1 MEIIKRHNLFTIAI
15 EQIKSI
21 DYYKRQLDNFL
32 LTESTKTYKNESRL
46 KEHLSVLYLI
56 SKLTGIHQ
64 SYFIDE
70 YEKPTCQQTGHR
82 LSISHTDNYAVVMI
96 AEKGFLGIDI
106 EEKNRSMQKA
116 APKFINETEQRWIR
130 SNIDLIRVWT
140 AKEVLYKMI
149 PNASPDFRNHY
160 IIYQDNTALIKK
172 PVEKKIKIETHQNEN
187 YFISWAF
194 ENI

>member
-1 MEIIKRHNLFTIAI
+1 MEIIIQHNLFTIAI

-46 KEHLSVLYLI
+46 NEHLSVLYLI
-56 SKLTGIHQ
+56 SKLTGIQ
-64 SYFIDE
+64 QGYFFDE
-70 YEKPTCQQTGHR
+70 YEKPICQQSGHR

-106 EEKNRSMQKA
+106 EETTRSMQKA
-116 APKFINETEQRWIR
+116 APKFINETEQQWVC

-140 AKEVLYKMI
+140 AKEALYKMI
-149 PNASPDFRNHY
+149 PNASPDFKNDY
-160 IIYQDNTALIKK
+160 IIFQDNMALILK
-172 PVEKKIKIETHQNEN
+172 PFEKKIKFETYQNEN

-194 ENI
+194 ETI